1 MNSELNHF
9 SSKSDEH
16 MKQMPSPPFWGNFG
30 VKEEWSPF
38 LHSGA
43 QSPIFGH
50 LRDHFFHANSPPKW
64 WIELDIC
71 FTVCLPLLD
80 EK

>member
-38 LHSGA
+38 LDSGT
-43 QSPIFGH
+43 QNPMFGRLKMGTFCIFGCSKMG
-50 LRDHFFHANSPPKW
+50 LVEVVLFRSARTS
-64 WIELDIC
+64 
-71 FTVCLPLLD
+71 
-80 EK
+80 